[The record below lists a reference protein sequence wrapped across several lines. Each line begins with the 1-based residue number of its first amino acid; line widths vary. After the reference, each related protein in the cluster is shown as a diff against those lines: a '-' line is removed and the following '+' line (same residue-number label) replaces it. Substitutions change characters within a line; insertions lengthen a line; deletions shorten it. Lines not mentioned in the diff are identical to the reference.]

1 MGGGSAEGW
10 EVGRGVPYDGLK
22 PIVLELFI
30 LFFTTSCLF
39 CVKPNAK
46 WFCLRSVF
54 VLKTKMGPVRIQER
68 DQKVWLGHLNV
79 GGHQPLLQNLY
90 YSDKAGTS
98 GRIDYLNGG
107 WRQ

>member
-10 EVGRGVPYDGLK
+10 EGGEGVPYDGLK

-30 LFFTTSCLF
+30 LFLPHLQHMLSVLCE
-39 CVKPNAK
+39 AK
-46 WFCLRSVF
+46 CQV
-54 VLKTKMGPVRIQER
+54 VLPEVSMRKMGPVRIQER

-90 YSDKAGTS
+90 YSDKARTS